1 MPRRLLLALL
11 EFNFTPS
18 QNPHQLPLCQL
29 HVQTPA
35 TQKQAHQQPPRHA
48 NPNDGRR
55 NDIHQSTPALPPASV
70 TPGPA
75 STQKVNRPTPIA
87 PNPTGQDAAAAF
99 STFEGAN
106 ERILPAG
113 KANFEDNHVEFRRR
127 IADLEDAHQ
136 RGDRKFL
143 DMQVEFEISH
153 AETLQD
159 QGELSMLLGSVF
171 ELVADLDLQI
181 NEYDEFLGS
190 ST

>member
-1 MPRRLLLALL
+1 M
-11 EFNFTPS
+11 
-18 QNPHQLPLCQL
+18 H
-29 HVQTPA
+29 
-35 TQKQAHQQPPRHA
+35 
-48 NPNDGRR
+48 
-55 NDIHQSTPALPPASV
+55 
-70 TPGPA
+70 
-75 STQKVNRPTPIA
+75 KVHRPTPTATA

-113 KANFEDNHVEFRRR
+113 KAKFEDNHVEFRRS
-127 IADLEDAHQ
+127 IADLEDVHR
-136 RGDRKFL
+136 RGDRDFL
-143 DMQVEFEISH
+143 AMKVEFETAH

-190 ST
+190 FP